1 MFTVSTSGRTP
12 QLIWIEIL
20 LVFVYESQNESNP
33 ERPDSPTNSWPYL
46 SADTDPLHLAAAAA
60 AHDQDRGGDT
70 RVGRVAVSPLE
81 RALVGLSILSGVPR
95 PVVVVFNWAFG
106 AIVLLA
112 LMQLVLDVGILFHGG
127 IVSAPDEVRYAL
139 AGLAAVAAA
148 IGVRQ
153 AMRVPPLKDIEVSIH
168 GLPREFDGYTI
179 CN

>member
-1 MFTVSTSGRTP
+1 
-12 QLIWIEIL
+12 
-20 LVFVYESQNESNP
+20 
-33 ERPDSPTNSWPYL
+33 
-46 SADTDPLHLAAAAA
+46 
-60 AHDQDRGGDT
+60 
-70 RVGRVAVSPLE
+70 
-81 RALVGLSILSGVPR
+81 
-95 PVVVVFNWAFG
+95 VVVVFNWAFG